1 MIRFFRKGI
10 QEKID
15 LEPVREFDLERYL
28 GLWHEVARMDH
39 RFERGLTDVT
49 AEYTLK
55 EDGTIR
61 VENSG
66 WNIRK
71 GERSKIIGHAKTTSV
86 PGLLR
91 VSFFWR
97 FYSDYRVLM
106 LDPDYQWVLVG
117 SSNSKY
123 LWILSRVE
131 CLPKEIYDK
140 ILIEVQRRGYD
151 TKKVSISIMSKKK

>member
-1 MIRFFRKGI
+1 MMSFFRRGK
-10 QEKID
+10 QKQLD
-15 LEPVREFDLERYL
+15 LEPVKYFDLKRYL

-39 RFERGLTDVT
+39 RFERGLTDVM

-55 EDGTIR
+55 EDGTVK

-71 GERSKIIGHAKTTSV
+71 KKRSNIIGHAKVTSI

-97 FYSDYRVLM
+97 FYSDYRILM
-106 LDPDYQWVLVG
+106 LDTDYQWALVG
-117 SSNSKY
+117 AGNSSY
-123 LWILSRVE
+123 LWILSRNKS
-131 CLPKEIYDK
+131 LPKEICDN
-140 ILIEVQRRGYD
+140 IFAEARRRGYD
-151 TKKVSISIMSKKK
+151 TSKLKFPVSNKA

>member
-1 MIRFFRKGI
+1 MIRFFRKEI
-10 QEKID
+10 QEKLN
-15 LEPVREFDLERYL
+15 LEPVRDLDLKRYL
-28 GLWHEVARMDH
+28 GLWHEIARMDH

-55 EDGTIR
+55 EDGTIE

-71 GERSKIIGHAKTTSV
+71 GKRSKIIGHAKTTSV

-91 VSFFWR
+91 VSFFWK

-117 SSNSKY
+117 AGNSKY
-123 LWILSRVE
+123 LWILSRE
-131 CLPKEIYDK
+131 KSLPKEIYDK
-140 ILIEVQRRGYD
+140 ILIEARRRGYD
-151 TKKVSISIMSKKK
+151 TNKLRRQKNK

>member
-1 MIRFFRKGI
+1 MIRFFRKEI
-10 QEKID
+10 QEKLN
-15 LEPVREFDLERYL
+15 LEPVRDLDLKRYL
-28 GLWHEVARMDH
+28 GLWHEIARMDH

-71 GERSKIIGHAKTTSV
+71 GKRSKIIGRAKTTSV

-91 VSFFWR
+91 VSFFWK

-117 SSNSKY
+117 AGNSKY
-123 LWILSRVE
+123 LWILSRE
-131 CLPKEIYDK
+131 KNLSKEIYDK
-140 ILIEVQRRGYD
+140 ILIEARRRGYD
-151 TKKVSISIMSKKK
+151 TKKLRRQKNK